1 MLHPLPHP
9 PPSLFIHLPC
19 FVPSDIHALWH
30 PILTLSRVQTRTLY
44 IDLGTRPVFSVVM
57 KLRRLNTVV
66 AVVYLLVIIGAV
78 YIVYRYLLSSGQS
91 SLTIPIYN
99 RKSPDNIELNILDRE
114 LTPQGSWPSSLTG
127 VSTTDIP
134 PLTPTTLPAYLSLP
148 ILYLVQTEKCLPPYL
163 LSNDVLGNGS
173 LRFEVMVLSYKEPC
187 DNPPKRHIQYILNSA
202 TTWSTGRNFLFESA
216 MHRKK
221 TYLYY
226 IFMDDDIVLS
236 DIKQANP
243 WRKFEAFLRS
253 VEPAIAAI
261 DLTQDNNLQ
270 MIRNIHRDR
279 QCSREDVYMSSVWFD
294 AIFNAFHY
302 NAVHRILP
310 YDSTFDTQTWYAS
323 QMAVIA
329 RSEVLFR
336 GQVVLHTE
344 VVGENREHRPYPK
357 GLEFSHAMFESWL
370 SGLAE
375 RHVPPNHL
383 QCANV
388 YVHQWIT
395 MEGLHGWNSSTM
407 CLPPPPPHD
416 VIEPGRY
423 ACA

>member
-1 MLHPLPHP
+1 MKFKRFAFAVLYL
-9 PPSLFIHLPC
+9 SVIVTIAFIYS
-19 FVPSDIHALWH
+19 F
-30 PILTLSRVQTRTLY
+30 
-44 IDLGTRPVFSVVM
+44 
-57 KLRRLNTVV
+57 
-66 AVVYLLVIIGAV
+66 
-78 YIVYRYLLSSGQS
+78 SSGRS
-91 SLTIPIYN
+91 TPTISIYN
-99 RKSPDNIELNILDRE
+99 AKSPNGRELNIPDRE
-114 LTPQGSWPSSLTG
+114 FIPEGSSSRSLAS
-127 VSTTDIP
+127 VSTNAIP
-134 PLTPTTLPAYLSLP
+134 LLTPTSPAYITLP
-148 ILYLVQTEKCLPPYL
+148 ILYLVQAEKCLPPYL
-163 LSNDVLGNGS
+163 QSNDVLGNGS
-173 LRFEVMVLSYKEPC
+173 LGFEVIVLSYKEAC
-187 DNPPKRHIQYILNSA
+187 DNPPLRHIQYFLNST
-202 TTWSTGRNFLFESA
+202 TTWTTGRNFLFEAA
-216 MHRKK
+216 MNRNKI
-221 TYLYY
+221 YLYY
-226 IFMDDDIVLS
+226 IFMDDDVVLIDLKNS
-236 DIKQANP
+236 NP

-253 VEPAIAAI
+253 VEPAIAAV
-261 DLTQDNNLQ
+261 DLINDNNFLQ
-270 MIRNIHRDR
+270 MVRNVHRDR
-279 QCSREDVYMSSVWFD
+279 QCSREEDYIACVWFD

-344 VVGENREHRPYPK
+344 VVGENKEHRPYPK
-357 GLEFSHAMFESWL
+357 SLEFSHEMFKIWL